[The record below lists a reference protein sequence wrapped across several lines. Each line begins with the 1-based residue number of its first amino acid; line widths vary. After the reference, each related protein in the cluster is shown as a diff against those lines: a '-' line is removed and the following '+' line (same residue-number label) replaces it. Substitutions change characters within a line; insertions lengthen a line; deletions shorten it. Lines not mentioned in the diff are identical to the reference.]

1 MAPCLQEV
9 RKKKARI
16 FWIGD
21 GSLSKGGEK
30 VLPGSQLIDEEL
42 STIIDSILIQ
52 NLALTFALSNGFD
65 PDFPEG
71 LTKVTKTL

>member
-1 MAPCLQEV
+1 MTNKLMW
-9 RKKKARI
+9 RAREASREHK
-16 FWIGD
+16 FHANPAFQ
-21 GSLSKGGEK
+21 SRPSR
-30 VLPGSQLIDEEL
+30 VHYEEL

-71 LTKVTKTL
+71 LTKVTKTI